1 MMVVVVRCMRFY
13 FHGRANEKNKQ
24 TYFLQTEWSKILKF
38 VVRKFSMVAPFTCAT
53 IPLQTNNN

>member
-24 TYFLQTEWSKILKF
+24 TYFLQTGVKF
-38 VVRKFSMVAPFTCAT
+38 LNLLLENFPW
-53 IPLQTNNN
+53 